1 MKVRDYKKV
10 YITAK
15 GERAALL
22 GHPWVYEGEVTKTDD
37 ITDGELVDVISPK
50 DKYIGTGFYNSN
62 SKIRV
67 RIISRNTNDTYD
79 AAFFKRRIQYAWN
92 FRKTTM
98 PNDLNAVRVIFG
110 EADGFPGLTVDKF
123 NDILVVQILSLG
135 IEMRKDII
143 LKALYEVLTEDGYAI
158 KGIYERNDVSIR
170 KLEGMEMG
178 KGWFDIGLPLP
189 DKTTTE
195 IVENGLKYIVDFENG
210 QKTGY
215 FLDQKY
221 NRLLIRNIAKD
232 KTVLDCC
239 THTGSFAM
247 NALLGGAKEVT
258 AMDISDKA
266 IEDSITN
273 FKLNNMDIKTK
284 VGDVFD
290 VLKELQESKTK
301 YDFIILDPPA
311 FTKSRKTIISAMKGY
326 TELNFLA
333 LKCIS
338 RGGYFATASC
348 SHFASEEEFKK
359 AIFNAACEAGVQL
372 KQVSFSGPSPD
383 HPELWGV
390 DETKYLNFYIFQVI

>member
-135 IEMRKDII
+135 IEVRKDLI
-143 LKALYEVLTEDGYAI
+143 LPSLYEVLTEDGYSI
-158 KGIYERNDVSIR
+158 KGIYERNDVKIR
-170 KLEGMEMG
+170 ELEGMTES
-178 KGWFDIGLPLP
+178 KGWYDIGLPVP
-189 DKTTTE
+189 KETTTT
-195 IVENGLKYIVDFENG
+195 IIENGIKYIVDFENG

-247 NALLGGAKEVT
+247 NAYLGGAKSVT
-258 AMDISDKA
+258 AMDISEKA
-266 IEDSITN
+266 IIDAQTN
-273 FKLNNMDIKTK
+273 FKLNNMNIDTI
-284 VGDVFD
+284 VGDVFE
-290 VLKELQESKTK
+290 VLKEREEKK
-301 YDFIILDPPA
+301 EPKFDFIILDPPA
-311 FTKSRKTIISAMKGY
+311 FTKSRKTINSAMKGY
-326 TELNFLA
+326 QEINYLA
-333 LKCIS
+333 IKSIQ

-348 SHFASEEEFKK
+348 SHFASEDLFKK
-359 AIFNAACEAGVQL
+359 AIFDA
-372 KQVSFSGPSPD
+372 
-383 HPELWGV
+383 
-390 DETKYLNFYIFQVI
+390 